1 MQDGYQGRPSLRKFV
16 KEVDSASCQRK
27 EKHPRSNTTSK
38 LIATLELNL
47 QIIKQPERLFF

>member
-27 EKHPRSNTTSK
+27 EKHPMSNTTSK

-47 QIIKQPERLFF
+47 QIIKQPEWLFV